1 MLAPANYCFLHQE
14 LCFFV
19 CLQPV
24 KMLHGAALEYLY
36 DVAST
41 GHKDNSKCYFVNIRN
56 VFTTWVKE
64 RDLSS
69 LVLHHTSGVGLPV
82 T

>member
-24 KMLHGAALEYLY
+24 KKLHSATLKYKSVSKLVKTSCEM
-36 DVAST
+36 T
-41 GHKDNSKCYFVNIRN
+41 KTKDANISEEIYVSKQVHYI
-56 VFTTWVKE
+56 
-64 RDLSS
+64 
-69 LVLHHTSGVGLPV
+69 V
-82 T
+82 TF